1 MEKRL
6 GIARTNFDYEF
17 SLFSDKISHEFI
29 TKINSDLEFVALL
42 WGSTEKLKNFQSYD
56 DHYLSKLE
64 KLKFSLPEFTI
75 SPHEYWFWGEMHN
88 LPLER
93 TLNSKETSFKFAKT
107 QTNWTHPSERLI
119 YPDDELAKL
128 SLEGKW
134 VLKPIDSVS
143 SRGFLFSDTKSF
155 WKQREDKTYWLAPW
169 FDRVCDISFLL
180 RPGVEEFLIN
190 TNDEKG
196 RFRGVIVGD
205 RKNIEIYLKKRY
217 DFDLKVAVETSAA
230 IWDHY
235 QNLGAKHLQVDSFLY
250 RDPVTNSIKYYPL
263 SEVNYRKTL
272 GELGVNLFQKFNY
285 SGLAQMTFGNLGND
299 SGILL
304 SPETSPFKLF
314 FKSINDT

>member
-1 MEKRL
+1 MEKHL

-17 SLFSDKISHEFI
+17 SLFSDKISPEFI
-29 TKINSDLEFVALL
+29 TKINTDLEFVALL
-42 WGSTEKLKNFQSYD
+42 WGSIEKLKNFQNYD
-56 DHYLSKLE
+56 ERYLSKLE
-64 KLKFSLPEFTI
+64 KLQFSLPEFTA
-75 SPHEYWFWGEMHN
+75 SPHHYWFWGEMKN

-93 TLNSKETSFKFAKT
+93 ILNSKETSFKFAKA
-107 QTNWTHPSERLI
+107 QKNWTSSEERLI
-119 YPDDELAKL
+119 YPDENLADL
-128 SLEGKW
+128 CLEGKW

-155 WKQREDKTYWLAPW
+155 WKQREQKTYWLAPW

-180 RPGVEEFLIN
+180 RPDVEEFLIN

-205 RKNIEIYLKKRY
+205 RKDIETYLKQRY
-217 DFDLKVAVETSAA
+217 NFDLSIAVETSTA
-230 IWDHY
+230 IWSHY
-235 QNLGAKHLQVDSFLY
+235 KNLGAKHLQVDSFLY
-250 RDPVTNSIKYYPL
+250 RDPNSDSIKYYPL

-272 GELGVNLFQKFNY
+272 GELGVNLFKKFNY
-285 SGLAQMTFGNLGND
+285 SGLAQMTFGNSANE

-314 FKSINDT
+314 FKSLNDI